1 MEDVIRFVVPI
12 VVIHFIALVALV
24 LVIKKLLLGD
34 TRRAISSLRQVETE
48 VRKKEEQI
56 RRDIEQHE
64 KDFEKQKAAA
74 EAEQAAI
81 LKEEQKK
88 LATLKDQTLAEARK
102 EADRIVE
109 EARNN
114 EEKFRKQLA
123 QDVEEKAVDF
133 GGQVFKLVITDLVNE
148 EVNRRFVGELLDALD
163 EIESGAITV
172 DGDEAEFVCS
182 HSLADDQKARF
193 RDLLKEKFGA
203 DVEVNEKI
211 DENLIAGMSFK
222 LGSLEIDGSL
232 LNRFKEAVQ
241 EVKKSTTV

>member
-1 MEDVIRFVVPI
+1 MDEIVRYIVPI
-12 VVIHFIALVALV
+12 VVIHVIALAVLV

-56 RRDIEQHE
+56 RRDIELHE
-64 KDFEKQKAAA
+64 KDFEKKKAAA
-74 EAEQAAI
+74 EAEQAAV

-114 EEKFRKQLA
+114 EAKFRKQLA

-133 GGQVFKLVITDLVNE
+133 GGQVFKLVISELVNE
-148 EVNRRFVGELLDALD
+148 EVNRRFIGELLDALD

-172 DGDEAEFVCS
+172 DGDEAEFICS
-182 HSLADDQKARF
+182 HPLSDEQKGRF
-193 RDLLKEKFGA
+193 RELLKEKFGA